1 MIRNLIIPIAAL
13 VLAAAPMHAQD
24 RTAARQ
30 RTPEDAATRAQ
41 RRTEHMR
48 TTLQLTEDQVA
59 LVQAINLKHAE
70 AVEAARAADKAQ
82 RDQERQELKAGYDA
96 DLKAVLTP
104 EQYERLLEQR
114 RKQTEKRE
122 ARPATA
128 RPAHQ
133 E

>member
-13 VLAAAPMHAQD
+13 VLVAAPMYAQE
-24 RTAARQ
+24 RTATRQ

-59 LVQAINLKHAE
+59 RVQAINLKHAE

-82 RDQERQELKAGYDA
+82 RDLERQELKASYDT

-122 ARPATA
+122 ERPAPE

>member
-1 MIRNLIIPIAAL
+1 MFRTIITPIAAL
-13 VLAAAPMHAQD
+13 MLAAAPMQAQD
-24 RTAARQ
+24 RTATRQ
-30 RTPEDAATRAQ
+30 RTPEDAATRAA

-48 TTLQLTEDQVA
+48 TTLQLTEDQVTR
-59 LVQAINLKHAE
+59 VQAINLKHAE
-70 AVEAARAADKAQ
+70 AVEAARAADKVQ
-82 RDQERQELKAGYDA
+82 RDQERQELRAAYDA

-122 ARPATA
+122 ERPAQQ
-128 RPAHQ
+128 RPPHQ

>member
-1 MIRNLIIPIAAL
+1 MIRTLIIPLVTL
-13 VLAAAPMHAQD
+13 VLAASTLHAQD
-24 RTAARQ
+24 RTATRQ
-30 RTPEDAATRAQ
+30 RTPEDAATRAA

-48 TTLQLTEDQVA
+48 STLQLTEDQVA
-59 LVQAINLKHAE
+59 RVQAINLKHAE

-82 RDQERQELKAGYDA
+82 RDQERQELRASYDA

-114 RKQTEKRE
+114 RKQTERRE
-122 ARPATA
+122 ERPAPE

>member
-13 VLAAAPMHAQD
+13 ALTAASLHAQE
-24 RTAARQ
+24 RTATRQ
-30 RTPEDAATRAQ
+30 RTPEDAATRAA

-48 TTLQLTEDQVA
+48 STLQLTEDQVA
-59 LVQAINLKHAE
+59 RVQAINLKHAE
-70 AVEAARAADKAQ
+70 AVEAAREADKAK
-82 RDQERQELKAGYDA
+82 RDQERQELKASYDA
-96 DLKAVLTP
+96 ELKAVLTP

-122 ARPATA
+122 PPPAQQ

>member
-1 MIRNLIIPIAAL
+1 MIRTLIIPLVTL
-13 VLAAAPMHAQD
+13 VLAASPLHAQE
-24 RTAARQ
+24 RTASRQ
-30 RTPEDAATRAQ
+30 RTPEDAATRAA

-48 TTLQLTEDQVA
+48 STLQLTEDQVA
-59 LVQAINLKHAE
+59 QVQAINLKHAE

-82 RDQERQELKAGYDA
+82 RDQERQELKTSYDA

-104 EQYERLLEQR
+104 EQYDRLLEQR
-114 RKQTEKRE
+114 RKQTERRE
-122 ARPATA
+122 ERPAPQ